1 MPETEKYCD
10 VCKAELKLGPTMKFA
25 AFSDDDDNDQVL
37 CPICK
42 RNYMDPGDEM
52 CAECREERSEK
63 EAIEPDRE
71 VDPEND
77 EEWRNYLDED
87 EKEAISN
94 KPEEGEEMLSLSQLE
109 EEEAKELF
117 DDEEEEDTDY
127 YDNEVN
133 DDEDDFEYPDAE
145 AADFEDYDEDEE
157 EEDEDDE
164 EDF

>member
-77 EEWRNYLDED
+77 EEWRNYLDETSNIPTP
-87 EKEAISN
+87 KRQISRITTRT
-94 KPEEGEEMLSLSQLE
+94 KRKRMRTTKKTSDRLTVFCRCGRI
-109 EEEAKELF
+109 
-117 DDEEEEDTDY
+117 
-127 YDNEVN
+127 
-133 DDEDDFEYPDAE
+133 
-145 AADFEDYDEDEE
+145 
-157 EEDEDDE
+157 
-164 EDF
+164 